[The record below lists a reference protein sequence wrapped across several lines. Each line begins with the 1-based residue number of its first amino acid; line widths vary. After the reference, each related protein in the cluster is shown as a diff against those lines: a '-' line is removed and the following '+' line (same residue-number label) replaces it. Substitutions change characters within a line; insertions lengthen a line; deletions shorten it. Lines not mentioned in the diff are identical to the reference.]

1 MNFRAARSKFALH
14 SGPETGNSKKKL
26 EFLFENLW
34 VESQDSRAFS
44 ASNWRK
50 KKSSI
55 TKVMPVGV
63 RRLEEF
69 LCSSNFDVFKNR
81 KSMIK

>member
-1 MNFRAARSKFALH
+1 MEFIF
-14 SGPETGNSKKKL
+14 EKL
-26 EFLFENLW
+26 S
-34 VESQDSRAFS
+34 VESQDIRAFT
-44 ASNWRK
+44 ASNLTK
-50 KKSSI
+50 KNPSI

-63 RRLEEF
+63 RQLEEF